1 MHGFLFVGDV
11 LESVVHESAGAARVN
26 LVALNELLLGEGLE
40 GAGGDLDGAL
50 EGTDGGESLARAAL
64 GLVLHGGHGA
74 LGCPVDGGGSRGVD
88 GGDSGV

>member
-50 EGTDGGESLARAAL
+50 TQMKSLDL
-64 GLVLHGGHGA
+64 L
-74 LGCPVDGGGSRGVD
+74 PPMKP
-88 GGDSGV
+88 